1 MAVNKIQKLSR
12 VVKPKDQKSSGSST
26 STQPG
31 PISGDA
37 KPGGSGGEGGMPTSG
52 SVPKTVALS
61 PDVVLSGDIV
71 DRIDK
76 MLQEEDEGWNIGKVN
91 PGGQEAPQPTSQPS
105 STEPDGSDTRT
116 WDKTPG
122 QLEQEIDRA
131 VKRGIEEARKA
142 EREGKTDS
150 EKTMG
155 GSGGS
160 SVRDRLEISVS
171 SQIDW
176 GKIFSTRL
184 TEYSK
189 EASKYLPYHRRFV
202 SNPRMK
208 TRIPSR
214 TQAKDTLPELN
225 LIVDTSSSLS
235 YKELELILSEIKKAI
250 QSAKIKLVN
259 LILWTSTP
267 YYYKTY
273 KDLSGNKFNQLIDDV
288 QENWQGGGN
297 DVDTVYELMKSKGW
311 SKKFTISLTDG
322 YIRNHF
328 TGSTKKLSEEVLDPN
343 NTVFGIIYPNQA
355 ITYSQFKEISDR
367 FPGEKL
373 PIFLDSKK
381 FY

>member
-31 PISGDA
+31 PIGGDA
-37 KPGGSGGEGGMPTSG
+37 KPGGSGGGGMSKPG

-76 MLQEEDEGWNIGKVN
+76 MIQEEDEGWNIGKVN
-91 PGGQEAPQPTSQPS
+91 PGGQDAPKPTNQPN

-160 SVRDRLEISVS
+160 SVRDRLE
-171 SQIDW
+171 
-176 GKIFSTRL
+176 L
-184 TEYSK
+184 
-189 EASKYLPYHRRFV
+189 
-202 SNPRMK
+202 
-208 TRIPSR
+208 
-214 TQAKDTLPELN
+214 
-225 LIVDTSSSLS
+225 
-235 YKELELILSEIKKAI
+235 
-250 QSAKIKLVN
+250 
-259 LILWTSTP
+259 
-267 YYYKTY
+267 
-273 KDLSGNKFNQLIDDV
+273 
-288 QENWQGGGN
+288 
-297 DVDTVYELMKSKGW
+297 
-311 SKKFTISLTDG
+311 
-322 YIRNHF
+322 
-328 TGSTKKLSEEVLDPN
+328 
-343 NTVFGIIYPNQA
+343 
-355 ITYSQFKEISDR
+355 
-367 FPGEKL
+367 
-373 PIFLDSKK
+373 
-381 FY
+381 